1 MSRRKGSTERTDIK
15 QAKAFEIYCAMPE
28 GDRSYAKLRILL
40 RKEFGKMTARTIESW
55 ASKYHWQDKIKAHAE
70 KIMQE
75 SAERAKKALSISS
88 LSVIKEQQLKISQV
102 AISQLLTKLRN
113 DVDAGTPPNFSY
125 SDLERFLRHQWLVV
139 GGMKESLPVVNPI
152 NAIQVNL
159 SPAGLRF
166 EEVITKMPREMVKQ
180 ILREKIAIERKQ
192 QRKKNIIEA
201 DAKEIPTN
209 IVLPAQD
216 SGTAEV
222 NKIIEDLG

>member
-1 MSRRKGSTERTDIK
+1 MKGKKASTDIK

-28 GDRSYAKLRILL
+28 GDRSYAKLRLLL
-40 RKEFGKMTARTIESW
+40 RQDFGNITKRSIEMWSRR
-55 ASKYHWQDKIKAHAE
+55 YHWQDKIKAAAE
-70 KIMQE
+70 KMMEE

-113 DVDAGTPPNFSY
+113 DVNAGSPPEFSY

-139 GGMKESLPVVNPI
+139 GGMKESLPAVNPI

-159 SPAGLRF
+159 SPAGIRF
-166 EEVITKMPREMVKQ
+166 EEVITKMPKDMVKQ

-192 QRKKNIIEA
+192 QHKTNIIKAEV
-201 DAKEIPTN
+201 KEIPAAVHQGEQN
-209 IVLPAQD
+209 QSIK
-216 SGTAEV
+216 EV
-222 NKIIEDLG
+222 SDILNDLG